1 MKNIKNTVVAMA
13 MMAVIGVGTATA
25 NPGLMVSDRSAA
37 PGQTIC
43 GSETSI
49 LNDLEGIIIV
59 GLASSKV
66 GLMVSDRLG
75 LMVSDRSAQCTQN
88 NVEGQNGDGILIVG

>member
-1 MKNIKNTVVAMA
+1 MKNIKNTVAAMA
-13 MMAVIGVGTATA
+13 MMAILGLGATTA
-25 NPGLMVSDRSAA
+25 NAGLMMSDRSAA
-37 PGQTIC
+37 PGQNVC
-43 GSETSI
+43 SSETSI

-59 GLASSKV
+59 GLSGSKA

-88 NVEGQNGDGILIVG
+88 NAEGQNGDGIIIVG